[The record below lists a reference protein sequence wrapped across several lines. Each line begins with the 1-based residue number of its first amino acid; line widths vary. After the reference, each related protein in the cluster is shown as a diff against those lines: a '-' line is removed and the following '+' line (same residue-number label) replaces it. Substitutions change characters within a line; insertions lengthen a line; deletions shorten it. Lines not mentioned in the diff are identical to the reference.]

1 MKIFFGFLI
10 LAFVASTASAQAK
23 HPTSASKPFIVKSKA
38 DIDAMAKALA
48 QQAGNVSRDIVA
60 AKGMQTRVALFDD
73 KKREND
79 MFELHDSSDDIYY
92 VLTGQATLAL
102 GGELVEPT
110 EISPGEWRSKTVK
123 GGNPFVV
130 KKGDIVVVPRGT
142 VHQRTVVKKGFSMI
156 LIKVFAE
163 TMKP

>member
-130 KKGDIVVVPRGT
+130 KKGDLVVVPRGT
-142 VHQRTVVKKGFSMI
+142 VHQRTVLKKGFSMI
-156 LIKVFAE
+156 LIKVFAAE
-163 TMKP
+163 QK

>member
-23 HPTSASKPFIVKSKA
+23 NPTSASKPFIVKSKA

-156 LIKVFAE
+156 LIKVFAAE
-163 TMKP
+163 QK

>member
-1 MKIFFGFLI
+1 MKIILCLIALSFFTGV
-10 LAFVASTASAQAK
+10 AFSQAR
-23 HPTSASKPFIVKSKA
+23 HPSSASKPFVIKSKA
-38 DIDAMAKALA
+38 DVDTMTKALA
-48 QQAGNVSRDIVA
+48 SQEGNVSRDIVA

-92 VLTGQATLAL
+92 VLAGEATLAI

-123 GGNPFVV
+123 GGNPFRV
-130 KKGDIVVVPRGT
+130 KKGDLVVVPRGT

-156 LIKVFAE
+156 LVKVFATE
-163 TMKP
+163 QK

>member
-1 MKIFFGFLI
+1 
-10 LAFVASTASAQAK
+10 
-23 HPTSASKPFIVKSKA
+23 
-38 DIDAMAKALA
+38 MAKALA

-130 KKGDIVVVPRGT
+130 KKGDMVVVPRGT
-142 VHQRTVVKKGFSMI
+142 VHQRTVLKKGFSMI
-156 LIKVFAE
+156 LIKVFAAE
-163 TMKP
+163 QK

>member
-10 LAFVASTASAQAK
+10 IAFVVSSASAQAK

-142 VHQRTVVKKGFSMI
+142 GHQRTVVKKGFSMI
-156 LIKVFAE
+156 LIKVFAAE
-163 TMKP
+163 QK